1 MYDTTRAGM
10 TTEQLEAH
18 DRGMAMMIPL
28 GGRLG
33 DADSDMAPVLVFL
46 ASAASRF
53 ITGQT
58 LAVDG
63 GLMMVR

>member
-1 MYDTTRAGM
+1 MELKDKR
-10 TTEQLEAH
+10 L
-18 DRGMAMMIPL
+18 ILL

-33 DADSDMAPVLVFL
+33 DPDRDMTPFVVFMMGEGT
-46 ASAASRF
+46 RF

-63 GLMMVR
+63 GLMIP